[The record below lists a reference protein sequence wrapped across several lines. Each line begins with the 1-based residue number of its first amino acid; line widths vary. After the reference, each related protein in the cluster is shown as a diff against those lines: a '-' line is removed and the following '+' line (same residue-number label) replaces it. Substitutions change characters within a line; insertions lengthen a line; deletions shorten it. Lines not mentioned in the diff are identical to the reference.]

1 MSDIPLRI
9 YHNNRC
15 SKSRAACQLIAD
27 RGVEVEVV
35 DYLKTPPSRDEL
47 RALLDKL
54 GMKPEE
60 LVRRGEAVF
69 KENYAGRSLSDD
81 EWLDALAAHPILIE
95 RPIVVRGERAV
106 LGRPPEKVLELL

>member
-1 MSDIPLRI
+1 MTEMPLRI

-15 SKSRAACQLIAD
+15 SKSRAAYQLIAE
-27 RGVEVEVV
+27 RGVAVDIV

-47 RALLDKL
+47 RDLLRKL
-54 GMKPEE
+54 GMKPAE

-69 KENYAGRSLSDD
+69 KEHYAGRSLSDD
-81 EWLDALAAHPILIE
+81 DWLDALAEHPILIE
-95 RPIVVRGERAV
+95 RPIVVHGERAV